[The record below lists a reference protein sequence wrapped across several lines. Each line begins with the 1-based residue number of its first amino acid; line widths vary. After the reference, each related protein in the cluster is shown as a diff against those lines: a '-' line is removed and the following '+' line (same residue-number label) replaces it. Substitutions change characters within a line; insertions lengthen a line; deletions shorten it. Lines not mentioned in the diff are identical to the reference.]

1 MNNYKIYSIIVTYN
15 GRKWIEKC
23 IKSVYSDSSVIVV
36 DNGSTD
42 GTIEFID
49 NHFSDV
55 ILLKQETN
63 LGFGRANNI
72 GINYALKH
80 AADAVFLLNQDAW
93 ANKHVINKLIEF
105 AELNK
110 SYGILSPLHFNGN
123 GQELDKSFQ
132 LLASNE
138 LISDLATRNFRN
150 FIYNVPFIN
159 AAAWLIPRH
168 VIENVGGFDPGFFM
182 YGEDVNYTQRV
193 TFHGYGIG
201 IIPSLSIYHDSGNNY
216 YDKNNLNP
224 QEKISRATTNYMVKY
239 GDVNK
244 RSKWAHYRFILY
256 LFKKSIIRIL
266 ALDLVNAKFYA
277 LLLLRVWGIDV
288 NNEKNKCRKVGSHY
302 LDCSLLLLCAI

>member
-1 MNNYKIYSIIVTYN
+1 MKHPVFSIIVTFN
-15 GRKWIEKC
+15 GIKWIEKC

-42 GTIEFID
+42 GTFEFID
-49 NHFSDV
+49 NHFPDV

-63 LGFGRANNI
+63 IGFGRANNI
-72 GINYALKH
+72 GMSYALKNG
-80 AADAVFLLNQDAW
+80 ADAVFLLNQDAW
-93 ANKHVINKLIEF
+93 VNKHVINKLFEF
-105 AELNK
+105 AESNK

-138 LISDLATRNFRN
+138 LISDLVTRNFRN

-168 VIENVGGFDPGFFM
+168 VIERVGGFDPDFFM

-193 TFHGYGIG
+193 IYQGYGIG
-201 IIPSLSIYHDSGNNY
+201 IIPSQSICHDSRNTY
-216 YDKNNLNP
+216 YNKNNLSK
-224 QEKISRATTNYMVKY
+224 QEKISRALTNYLVKY

-244 RSKWAHYRFILY
+244 RNKWAYYRFMLY

-266 ALDLVNAKFYA
+266 ALDLINVKFYA
-277 LLLLRVWGIDV
+277 LLLRRVWGIDV
-288 NNEKNKCRKVGSHY
+288 NDKKNKCRQVGSHY
-302 LDCSLLLLCAI
+302 LGI